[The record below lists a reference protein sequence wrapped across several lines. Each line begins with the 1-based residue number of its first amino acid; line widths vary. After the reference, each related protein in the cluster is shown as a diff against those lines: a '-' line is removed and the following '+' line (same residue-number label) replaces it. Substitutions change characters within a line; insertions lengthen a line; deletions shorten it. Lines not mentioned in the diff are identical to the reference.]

1 MKSAGIGAVK
11 STVKS
16 AVRLTAPLL
25 LASTGLFLHQ
35 AVALPIPGLEPA
47 KSWDLDGYIKYMG
60 TYTSP
65 DGSSGISDH
74 LLHQRFN
81 FEYRFDS
88 ELRINVS
95 MRNRLFYGDSA
106 EVPGYGDLIGSD
118 PGFWDMSTTWL
129 DNNGWVGNT
138 QFDRAYIDWHP
149 SEFAGGDWQA
159 RVGRFRIN
167 WAMSTLWNPNDIF
180 NAYSIYDVD
189 YEERS
194 GADAVLISRN
204 LGFASS
210 LDFVYNPNQDR
221 KLTSYAMRYLSN
233 YASWDLQFL
242 IGKSGFDH
250 VVGAGFAGD
259 ISGAGFRG
267 EFSYFDPQYDYW
279 PVEDVAAYNATA
291 IFSSLNI
298 PSANASI
305 INTSGVFNGFSA
317 ESQRLVATS
326 VSTVEMDYSFTGPRS
341 WMVRGSVLHISNPTE
356 SDSALLYLNLPLTA
370 RTLSFTSWTGYLE
383 LGFDVSPLSRITISS
398 SFYDDGSYF
407 IGANMSYSLANEWS
421 LLMVAQ
427 RFDGSSGSLFGVTPS
442 TLGYMQLKW
451 SF

>member
-1 MKSAGIGAVK
+1 M
-11 STVKS
+11 KS
-16 AVRLTAPLL
+16 AVRLTASLLFGLIILL
-25 LASTGLFLHQ
+25 LNPVLAS
-35 AVALPIPGLEPA
+35 PIPGLEPA

-65 DGSSGISDH
+65 DDSSGISDH

-88 ELRINVS
+88 ELRFNVS

-118 PGFWDMSTTWL
+118 PGYWDMSTTWL
-129 DNNGWVGNT
+129 DNDAWVGNT
-138 QFDRAYIDWHP
+138 QFDRAYIDWKP

-180 NAYSIYDVD
+180 NAYSIYDFD

-194 GADAVLISRN
+194 GADAVLISRQ

-210 LDFVYNPNQDR
+210 LDFVYNPNQDS
-221 KLTSYAMRYLSN
+221 KLTSFAMRYLSN
-233 YASWDLQFL
+233 YESWDLQFL

-250 VVGAGFAGD
+250 VLGAGFAGD
-259 ISGAGFRG
+259 LSGAGFRG

-279 PVEDVAAYNATA
+279 PVEDAAAYNASASISGIHT
-291 IFSSLNI
+291 
-298 PSANASI
+298 PSANAPN
-305 INTSGVFNGFSA
+305 INTADVFNAFSG
-317 ESQRLVATS
+317 EPQRLVATS
-326 VSTVEMDYSFTGPRS
+326 VSTLEMDYSFTGPRN

-356 SDSALLYLNLPLTA
+356 PDSALLYLNLPLTA
-370 RTLSFTSWTGYLE
+370 RTLSFTNWTRYLE
-383 LGFDVSPLSRITISS
+383 LGFDISPLSRLTFSS